1 MSALSDYAAR
11 CRRLKRTAGATERT
25 YYPALEELLTACTAD
40 HVDAAT
46 EIATAGGQP
55 DLALFAYKLPVLY
68 VEVKCPPVNV
78 KQLLGLR
85 QARSYAQRI
94 GGRVLLTNL
103 NDFVLAELVNGN
115 LQSLDYVRLFGNK
128 PADVFAQNPTPTLDA
143 EDKLRRLVGRGCAAV
158 PNKYAPAMVAG
169 VLAEYARALHDSAP
183 EEAFQHIQAAFSDWL
198 KAALDDKF
206 LVSTT
211 VQLVV
216 YGIFATWLQSG
227 APDALE
233 WQHVRDGLGD
243 TAIAE
248 IVYSALAPS
257 VTQHWQVAATL
268 SSIAEVLRRVDRDA
282 LAVDFDNNAIEY
294 FYEPFL
300 AAYDPNLRDRLGVWY
315 TPQQIAAY
323 QVARCDHHLK
333 AHLHIDDGLADEG
346 VIVLDP
352 AAGTGTYLTAV
363 YEHLHEAYQQQGHS
377 PDQAAQK
384 VREDAKN
391 RIAGFDIL
399 PAALVIGD
407 LHLRRVLGRLG
418 APLERGHRPALY
430 LTNSLLGWFPD
441 SFPPQGALP
450 WAAAE
455 RESAA
460 ANRYKQKDR
469 PVLVVL
475 GNPPYEG
482 YAKEPTDEEKKLRE
496 PWVQPLY
503 SQWGIKKQRMSDLYI
518 LFWAMAAR
526 RVADLT
532 GHGIVSFITNSK
544 WLTGRSYPAMREGLL
559 GAFDQIVVDD
569 LGGDSRSSGTDGSIF
584 STSTSP
590 GISVGTAITTSVRL
604 RAGHDNSPAST
615 TVHHRTLNGS
625 GAAKRSTLDSYRGT
639 GIDTD
644 LTDLTDPAAAK
655 RPSKQTRWK
664 LTARVTADDWPPLAD
679 YFNYQNSGVHP
690 VRILVVTDYSYDDL
704 KARMDDYFNPNITWE
719 ELKARHPHRDPR
731 KAGQSAFV
739 DEQSRYNGPSVRQTL
754 LNRNKQDDLTGCDP
768 RRIVKCLW
776 RPLDGRWLYWE
787 PEHKLLDE
795 ACSSLIRFWDDEQV
809 CLVTTAGWRRH
820 SSARPLASTTV
831 PIFHAMEPNTRVLP
845 LWDPPRRDL
854 GQILQ
859 TPRTHNL
866 QQHWIDAAREA
877 GTAGTDEQIAETIF
891 YAICAVVASPQWLET
906 QPEQYD
912 DYPTVPVAADPSEL
926 ASAARTGR
934 QYAALVDPWIPV
946 SGVTTGTIRPYLRGL
961 ADPDPVNSDPTLG
974 FGVYGKWGGLIDN
987 NDLLWAKTG
996 PQDESQPVIA
1006 EGWRNIPPAIM
1017 DFELGGF
1024 KTIRKQLS
1032 YRLPYGFACNYGLPC
1047 HSANCPHHLLLTAAD
1062 RQQVQGT
1069 ARRIAAIHHL
1079 AADADAHFQ
1088 TAAANQL

>member
-1 MSALSDYAAR
+1 MSVLSDYAAR
-11 CRRLKRTAGATERT
+11 CRRLNRTAGVTERT
-25 YYPALEELLTACTAD
+25 YYPALEQLLTACTAD
-40 HVDAAT
+40 YVDAAT
-46 EIATAGGQP
+46 EISVAGGQP
-55 DLALFAYKLPVLY
+55 DLGLFAYKLPVLY
-68 VEVKCPPVNV
+68 VEVKCPPMGV

-85 QARSYAQRI
+85 QARTYAQRL

-115 LQSLDYVRLFGNK
+115 LQSLGHVRLFGNN
-128 PADVFAQNPTPTLDA
+128 PADVFAKNPASTPNA
-143 EDKLRRLVGRGCAAV
+143 EDELRRLLGQGCAAV
-158 PNKYAPAMVAG
+158 PNKYDPAMVAA
-169 VLAEYARALHDSAP
+169 VLAEYARALHGSAP

-198 KAALDDKF
+198 KAELDDKF

-216 YGIFATWLQSG
+216 YGIFATWLQSKS
-227 APDALE
+227 PDSVE

-257 VTQHWQVAATL
+257 VTQHWQVASTL
-268 SSIAEVLRRVDRDA
+268 QSIAEVLRRVDRDA

-300 AAYDPNLRDRLGVWY
+300 AAYDPKLRDRLGVWY

-333 AHLHIDDGLADEG
+333 THLHIDDGLADEG

-352 AAGTGTYLTAV
+352 AAGTGTYLAAV
-363 YEHLHEAYQQQGHS
+363 YEHLHEAYQQQGHN

-407 LHLRRVLGRLG
+407 LHLRRMLERLG
-418 APLERGHRPALY
+418 APIERGHRPALY

-482 YAKEPTDEEKKLRE
+482 YAKEPTTEEKKLRE

-503 SQWGIKKQRMSDLYI
+503 SQWGLKKHRMSDLYV
-518 LFWAMAAR
+518 LFWAMAGR
-526 RVADLT
+526 RVADFT
-532 GHGIVSFITNSK
+532 GHGVASFITNSK

-559 GAFDQIVVDD
+559 AAFDEIVVDD

-590 GISVGTAITTSVRL
+590 GISVGTAITTAVRL
-604 RAGHDNSPAST
+604 RDGHDDSPANT
-615 TVHHRTLNGS
+615 TVHHRTLTGS
-625 GAAKRSTLDSYRGT
+625 GAAKRNTLDSYRLST
-639 GIDTD
+639 IDKD
-644 LTDLTDPAAAK
+644 LTNLTAHNK
-655 RPSKQTRWK
+655 VTKKTRWK
-664 LTARVTADDWPPLAD
+664 LADRITADDWPTLQD
-679 YFNYQNSGVHP
+679 YFNYQNSGVQP
-690 VRILVVTDYSYDDL
+690 VRDLVVTDYSYDDL
-704 KARMDDYFNPNITWE
+704 KARMDDYFNPKISWAD
-719 ELKARHPHRDPR
+719 LKARHPHRNPR

-739 DEQSRYNGPSVRQTL
+739 DEQSRYNGEAVRQTL
-754 LNRNKQDDLTGCDP
+754 QSRNKQAGLSGCDP

-787 PEHKLLDE
+787 PEHKLLNE
-795 ACSSLIRFWDDEQV
+795 ARAKMIRFWDDEQV
-809 CLVTTAGWRRH
+809 CLVTTTGWRRH
-820 SSARPLASTTV
+820 SAARPLASTAV
-831 PIFHAMEPNTRVLP
+831 PIFEAMEPNARVLP
-845 LWDPPRRDL
+845 LWDPPRRDP
-854 GQILQ
+854 GQLVN

-866 QQHWIDAAREA
+866 QRDWIDTARKA
-877 GTAGTDEQIAETIF
+877 GSTGTDEQIAETIF
-891 YAICAVVASPQWLET
+891 YAICAVAASPQWLAA
-906 QPEQYD
+906 QPAQHD
-912 DYPTVPVAADPSEL
+912 DYPSVPVAADPAEL
-926 ASAARTGR
+926 ASAAQTGR
-934 QYAALVDPWIPV
+934 QYAALVDPWTPV
-946 SGVTTGTIRPYLRGL
+946 VGVTKGTIRHNLRGL
-961 ADPDPVNSDPTLG
+961 ADPDTVNTDPPLG
-974 FGVYGKWGGLIDN
+974 FGVYSEWGGEIDN
-987 NDLLWAKTG
+987 DDLLWAKTAA
-996 PQDESQPVIA
+996 QSQPRHRRGLA
-1006 EGWRNIPPAIM
+1006 QHPA
-1017 DFELGGF
+1017 
-1024 KTIRKQLS
+1024 
-1032 YRLPYGFACNYGLPC
+1032 
-1047 HSANCPHHLLLTAAD
+1047 
-1062 RQQVQGT
+1062 
-1069 ARRIAAIHHL
+1069 
-1079 AADADAHFQ
+1079 
-1088 TAAANQL
+1088 

>member
-1 MSALSDYAAR
+1 MSVLSDYAAR

-25 YYPALEELLTACTAD
+25 YYPALEKLLTACTAD

-46 EIATAGGQP
+46 EISAAGGQP
-55 DLALFAYKLPVLY
+55 DLGLFAYKLPVLY
-68 VEVKCPPVNV
+68 VEVKCPPMSV

-85 QARSYAQRI
+85 QARTYAQRL

-103 NDFVLAELVNGN
+103 NDFVLAQLVNGK
-115 LQSLDYVRLFGNK
+115 LQALDYVRLFGNK
-128 PADVFAQNPTPTLDA
+128 PSDVFAKNPTPTPNA
-143 EDKLRRLVGRGCAAV
+143 EDELRSLLGQGCAAV
-158 PNKYAPAMVAG
+158 PNKYDPAMVAG

-198 KAALDDKF
+198 KADLDDKF

-227 APDALE
+227 GPAALE

-257 VTQHWQVAATL
+257 VTQHWQVASTL
-268 SSIAEVLRRVDRDA
+268 TSIAEVLRRVDRDA

-300 AAYDPNLRDRLGVWY
+300 AAYDPKLRDRLGVWY

-333 AHLHIDDGLADEG
+333 EHLDIDEGLADEG

-363 YEHLHEAYQQQGHS
+363 YEHLHDAYQQQGHN

-407 LHLRRVLGRLG
+407 LHLRRVLERLG

-503 SQWGIKKQRMSDLYI
+503 SQWGIKKHRMSDLYI
-518 LFWAMAAR
+518 LFWAMASR
-526 RVADLT
+526 RVADFT
-532 GHGIVSFITNSK
+532 GHGIASFITNSK

-559 GAFDQIVVDD
+559 SAFDQIVVDD
-569 LGGDSRSSGTDGSIF
+569 LGGDSRGSGTDGSIF

-590 GISVGTAITTSVRL
+590 GISVGTAITTAVR
-604 RAGHDNSPAST
+604 RSEYHDNSPANT
-615 TVHHRTLNGS
+615 KVHHRSLSGS
-625 GAAKRSTLDSYRGT
+625 GAAKRSTLDSYRSA

-644 LTDLTDPAAAK
+644 LTDLTDPADPK
-655 RPSKQTRWK
+655 RPSKNTRWK
-664 LTARVTADDWPPLAD
+664 LTDRITADDWPPLQG
-679 YFNYQNSGVHP
+679 YFKYKNSGVHP
-690 VRILVVTDYSYDDL
+690 VRVLVVTDYSYGDL
-704 KARMDDYFNPNITWE
+704 KKRMDDYFNPKIPWPD
-719 ELKARHPHRDPR
+719 LKAHHPHRDPR
-731 KAGQSAFV
+731 EAGESAFV
-739 DEQSRYNGPSVRQTL
+739 DEQSRYNGPAVRQTL
-754 LNRNKQDDLTGCDP
+754 QARNKQAGLTGCDP
-768 RRIVKCLW
+768 TRIVKCLW

-795 ACSSLIRFWDDEQV
+795 ACSGLIRFFDDEQV
-809 CLVTTAGWRRH
+809 CLVTTASWRRH
-820 SSARPLASTTV
+820 SSARPLVSTAV

-845 LWDPPRRDL
+845 LWDPPRNDP
-854 GQILQ
+854 GQMVQ

-866 QQHWIDAAREA
+866 QQRWIDAARKA
-877 GTAGTDEQIAETIF
+877 GATGTDEQIAETIF
-891 YAICAVVASPQWLET
+891 YAICAVAASPEWLAA

-912 DYPTVPVAADPSEL
+912 DYPTVPVAADPSEM
-926 ASAARTGR
+926 AAAAQTGR
-934 QYAALVDPWIPV
+934 QYAALIDPWVPV
-946 SGVTTGTIRPYLRGL
+946 AGVTKGTIRSHLRGL
-961 ADPDPVNSDPTLG
+961 ADPDPVNSDPPLG
-974 FGVYGKWGGLIDN
+974 FGVYGKWGGLVHND
-987 NDLLWAKTG
+987 DLLWAKTD
-996 PQDESQPVIA
+996 PQDQSQPAVT
-1006 EGWRNIPPAIM
+1006 EGWRKIPPEIM

-1024 KTIRKQLS
+1024 KTIRKNLS
-1032 YRLPYGFACNYGLPC
+1032 YRLPYGFACQYGLPC
-1047 HSANCPHHLLLTAAD
+1047 PTANCPHQLLLTDAD
-1062 RQQVQGT
+1062 RRQVQET
-1069 ARRIAAIHHL
+1069 ARRIAAIQKL
-1079 AADADAHFQ
+1079 AAAADAHFQ
-1088 TAAANQL
+1088 AAKANHL